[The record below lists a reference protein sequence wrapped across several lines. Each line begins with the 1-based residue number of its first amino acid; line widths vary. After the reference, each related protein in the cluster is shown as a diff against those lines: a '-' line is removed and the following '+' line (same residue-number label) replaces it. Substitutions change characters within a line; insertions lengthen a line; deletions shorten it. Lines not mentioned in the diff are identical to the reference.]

1 MDEHLLRYDEEKEI
15 VFVDCETLNL
25 CLHSCHN
32 LPWQISMIKLKGG
45 KKVAEKDFYIKW
57 DSKLKISKEAA
68 RITRYSQTKMDRM
81 GVKPEEVFPTIQD
94 WLDNCDY
101 IAGHNVLGFD
111 FYLLKHLYARM
122 GQKHTHLAP
131 KTIDTHCLAKGVK
144 IGSRIAPNES
154 LLAFQYRMLH
164 IRKRGIK
171 TNLAALGKEFEIKH
185 NPDKLHDAL
194 VDLELNIKVWNK
206 LKWMIEV

>member
-1 MDEHLLRYDEEKEI
+1 MDQHLLRFDKDKTY
-15 VFVDCETLNL
+15 VFIDCETENL
-25 CLHSCHN
+25 CLNRCHN
-32 LPWQISMIKLKGG
+32 LPWQISMIKIKGE
-45 KKVAEKDFYIKW
+45 KKIAEKDFYIKW

-68 RITRYSQTKMDRM
+68 RITRYSQTKMNKL

-111 FYLLKHLYARM
+111 FYLLKHLYALM

-131 KTIDTHCLAKGVK
+131 KMIDTHCLARGVK
-144 IGSRIAPNES
+144 FGSRMAPNES

-164 IRKRGIK
+164 TKKRGVK